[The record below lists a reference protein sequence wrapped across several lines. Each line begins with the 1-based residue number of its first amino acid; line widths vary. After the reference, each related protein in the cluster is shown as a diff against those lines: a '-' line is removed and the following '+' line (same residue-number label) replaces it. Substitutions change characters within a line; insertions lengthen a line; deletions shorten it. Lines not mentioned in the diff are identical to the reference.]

1 MKIKNKGIQAPIISD
16 ITFYHNA
23 TREDKTIGD
32 YIVIN
37 FLGGYKTQVI
47 NVDSKVD
54 VNCLDKNIKLKKNKD
69 SDVVCL
75 YDIKEQEGF
84 LND

>member
-1 MKIKNKGIQAPIISD
+1 MKIKNKGIDAPIISD
-16 ITFYHNA
+16 ITFYHNF

-37 FLGGYKTQVI
+37 YLGDYKTQIINAQTKVNI
-47 NVDSKVD
+47 NVLNK
-54 VNCLDKNIKLKKNKD
+54 KITLKKNKD
-69 SDVVCL
+69 SDIVCL
-75 YDIKEQEGF
+75 YDIKEQGGF